1 MAMHCEGQ
9 VMDSKWQEQLLAL
22 VARYGEACAQMAAE
36 RVSGR
41 SEHPPANRSGAWAA
55 VVSHVAGAAP
65 HSAAAQLAS
74 GTNR

>member
-1 MAMHCEGQ
+1 MAMQSGGQ

-55 VVSHVAGAAP
+55 IVSHVAAGRP
-65 HSAAAQLAS
+65 QSAATQLA
-74 GTNR
+74 GGANG

>member
-1 MAMHCEGQ
+1 
-9 VMDSKWQEQLLAL
+9 MDSKWQEQLLSL

-41 SEHPPANRSGAWAA
+41 SEHPPANRSGAWSAI
-55 VVSHVAGAAP
+55 VSHVAAAP
-65 HSAAAQLAS
+65 AHATAAQLAS

>member
-1 MAMHCEGQ
+1 
-9 VMDSKWQEQLLAL
+9 MDSKWQEQLLAL

-55 VVSHVAGAAP
+55 IVAHVAPVAQAGGTKAPAANT
-65 HSAAAQLAS
+65 HA
-74 GTNR
+74 